1 MNKTVALFILDGFGI
16 GNGNYGNAVM
26 KANMP
31 NYKRY
36 LESYPHTDIGA
47 SGMDVG
53 LPEGQMGNSEVG
65 HLNIGAGRIVYQELT
80 RITKEIEEGYFFQ
93 NKVLIEAIEN
103 ASENGGKVHI
113 MGLLSDGGVH
123 SHIDHLKGIL
133 RLCKD
138 RGLKEAYV
146 HAFLDGRD
154 TPPQSALGYI
164 DELEEYMKRI
174 GIGKIA
180 TVSGRYYA
188 MDRDNRWERVQK
200 AYEVLAS
207 GAGETAKSARE
218 AVENSYILG
227 KFDEFVIPTA
237 VLEEGKPV
245 ATIKDGDSIIFFNFR
260 PDRARELTRTFV
272 DEDFTGFE
280 RIKPKVFFVC
290 MTQYDATIK
299 GVKVAYEPQSLSN
312 TLGEY
317 LSSNGKSQLRM
328 AETEKYAH
336 VTFFF
341 NGGKEE
347 PYKGEDR
354 KLIPSPKVATYDMQ
368 PEMSAFEVASEF
380 EKMMDSKDYDF
391 AVLNFANP
399 DMVGHTG
406 NMDAV
411 IKALEAVDKCL
422 GIVVEK
428 VLSKGGTAIITADHG
443 NSEYMVDEQTGQ
455 PFTAHTTNRVPL
467 IIACEQKKN
476 LRSGG
481 RLCDIAPTV
490 LELLGMEKPDEM
502 TGMSLIE
509 KN

>member
-1 MNKTVALFILDGFGI
+1 LNKTVALFILDGFGI
-16 GNGNYGNAVM
+16 GNGDCGNAVM
-26 KANMP
+26 KAKMP

-36 LESYPHTDIGA
+36 MEKYPHTDIGA
-47 SGMDVG
+47 SGMEVG

-80 RITKEIEEGYFFQ
+80 RITKEIKEGAFFE
-93 NKVLIEAIEN
+93 NKALIEAIES
-103 ASENGGKVHI
+103 AKKKGGKVHL

-123 SHIDHLKGIL
+123 SHIDHLKGL
-133 RLCKD
+133 LKLCRDK
-138 RGLKEAYV
+138 GMQEAYV

-174 GIGKIA
+174 GTGKIA

-218 AVENSYILG
+218 AVENSYAQS
-227 KFDEFVIPTA
+227 KHDEFILPTA
-237 VLEEGKPV
+237 VQEDGKPV
-245 ATIKDGDSIIFFNFR
+245 AKIEDGDSIIFFNFR

-280 RIKPKVFFVC
+280 RIKPEVFFVC

-354 KLIPSPKVATYDMQ
+354 KLVPSPKVATYDMQ
-368 PEMSAFEVASEF
+368 PEMSAFEVAGEF

-406 NMDAV
+406 NMGAV

-428 VLSKGGTAIITADHG
+428 VISKGGTAIITADHG

-467 IIACEQKKN
+467 IMACDQKKS

-490 LELLGMEKPDEM
+490 LDLLGMEKPDEM
-502 TGMSLIE
+502 TGISLIE

>member
-16 GNGNYGNAVM
+16 GNGDCGNAIM

-36 LESYPHTDIGA
+36 MGNYPHTDIGA
-47 SGMDVG
+47 SGMEVG

-80 RITKEIEEGYFFQ
+80 RITKEIKEGAFFE
-93 NKVLIEAIEN
+93 NKAFIEAIES
-103 ASENGGKVHI
+103 AKKKGGKVHL

-123 SHIDHLKGIL
+123 SHIDHLKGLL
-133 RLCKD
+133 RLCRD
-138 RGLKEAYV
+138 KEMQAAYV

-164 DELEEYMKRI
+164 EELEKYMQSIETGR
-174 GIGKIA
+174 IA

-188 MDRDNRWERVQK
+188 MDRDNRWERVK
-200 AYEVLAS
+200 RAYDALA
-207 GAGETAKSARE
+207 GGIGETAKSARE
-218 AVENSYILG
+218 AVENSYAQG
-227 KFDEFVIPTA
+227 KHDEFVLPT
-237 VLEEGKPV
+237 VLQENGKPV
-245 ATIKDGDSIIFFNFR
+245 AKIEDGDSVIFFNFR
-260 PDRARELTRTFV
+260 PDRARELTRALV
-272 DEDFTGFE
+272 DMEFGGFE
-280 RIKPKVFFVC
+280 RIKPEVFFVC
-290 MTQYDATIK
+290 MTRYDATIR
-299 GVKVAYEPQSLSN
+299 GVNVAYEPQSLSN

-317 LSSNGKSQLRM
+317 LSLNGKSQLRM

-347 PYKGEDR
+347 PYSGEDR
-354 KLIPSPKVATYDMQ
+354 KLIPSPKVATYDLQ
-368 PEMSAFEVASEF
+368 PEMSAFEVAGEF
-380 EKMMDSKDYDF
+380 EKMLDLKDYDF
-391 AVLNFANP
+391 VVLNFANP

-406 NMDAV
+406 NMCAV

-428 VLSKGGTAIITADHG
+428 VLSKGGVAIITADHG
-443 NSEYMVDEQTGQ
+443 NSEYMVDQHTGQ

-467 IIACEQKKN
+467 ILVNGEQTS

-490 LELLGMEKPDEM
+490 LDLLGMQKPAEM
-502 TGMSLIE
+502 TGISLIE
-509 KN
+509 KK